1 MIDCVTA
8 IKNTLI
14 IGPSFTKLY
23 IIRTRQIIVT
33 IKDYDISH
41 YLVILNQII
50 NLK

>member
-23 IIRTRQIIVT
+23 N
-33 IKDYDISH
+33 KDKANNSYNQHYDISH